1 MNIYQPFTYLIK
13 FKPTGQV
20 YYGVRYARKC
30 NPSQLWTTYFTTS
43 KIIKQLIKEYG
54 ISAFEFQI
62 RRVFNT
68 TESAVLW
75 ESKILKRF
83 NAATN
88 PLWLNQNNGDRKFV
102 GSRIWT
108 DQQKQILSQKLTGR
122 TISNETRS
130 KLSVAHKGKS
140 KPPISEET
148 RAKLKIAANNV
159 SNETRTKISNSLKGH
174 TVSTET
180 RAKIGAANTG
190 KTHTVETKAKLS
202 VARKGKPLS
211 AEHRAKISASS
222 KVRPPVSDET
232 RAKISAAKRKN
243 HKFL

>member
-30 NPSQLWTTYFTTS
+30 NPSQLWTKYFTTS

-62 RRVFNT
+62 RHVFNT
-68 TESAVLW
+68 KESAVLW

-122 TISNETRS
+122 TIS
-130 KLSVAHKGKS
+130 
-140 KPPISEET
+140 
-148 RAKLKIAANNV
+148 
-159 SNETRTKISNSLKGH
+159 
-174 TVSTET
+174 TET

-190 KTHTVETKAKLS
+190 KTHTVETNAKLS